1 MIYCTK
7 INTSVTFLTGIKN
20 ESLAHPQLPF
30 VPKKSVPQRSID
42 WLTFEIATLIDFF
55 FQWSHFSGKEEPTTK
70 HKVSHCALSYFTTQ
84 IDVKPQQDKKASNN
98 YIKMQSCHWKKFH
111 ILDWLNWKYANMIS
125 EWVTLNL
132 KYTSKKIGSKLF
144 ASKNQIRFSVY
155 VGGWRERRGFSVAG
169 NCSPD
174 SPLPW
179 LAVLYSINTGQM
191 STKIK
196 LQDKNP
202 KNRIFASLYFYQ
214 NILKK

>member
-1 MIYCTK
+1 MKLLLWSI
-7 INTSVTFLTGIKN
+7 SFSN
-20 ESLAHPQLPF
+20 ESTFPEKRSQLQNTKCHTVLYHTFPQ
-30 VPKKSVPQRSID
+30 KSMSNHNKTRRQVIITSKCRA
-42 WLTFEIATLIDFF
+42 AT
-55 FQWSHFSGKEEPTTK
+55 E
-70 HKVSHCALSYFTTQ
+70 
-84 IDVKPQQDKKASNN
+84 
-98 YIKMQSCHWKKFH
+98 KKFH
-111 ILDWLNWKYANMIS
+111 ILDWLNWKYANINF

-196 LQDKNP
+196 LQDKNT
-202 KNRIFASLYFYQ
+202 KNCIFASLYFYQ